1 MRDVSSKYNT
11 LRTAKASAELKI
23 SKATTRAIT
32 TGNVPK
38 ADPLGV
44 AKVAGIQAAKNT
56 SLIIPYC
63 HQVPLDWVSI
73 EISLKKDSIHIS
85 TEVKAIWKTGVEME
99 ALVAA
104 STSALTLYDMLK
116 PIDEEMEIVSVKLL
130 EKKGGKSQMT
140 LYGRGMTAAVLVI
153 SDSVSA
159 GKAKDTSGKFLGE
172 KLKSFKFHVSYF
184 KVVPDEQTIIENE
197 LKNLADKK
205 KVDIVI
211 TTGGTGTGPRDV
223 TPEATLAVIERR
235 LDGVEETLR
244 DYGQNRIP
252 MAMLTRGV
260 VGIRGKTL
268 IINLPGSRRAV
279 EEGMNVL
286 FPAILHVFIMMK
298 GGGHGGVGER
308 VRG

>member
-11 LRTAKASAELKI
+11 LRTAKASTELKL
-23 SKATTRAIT
+23 SKATIRAIK

-44 AKVAGIQAAKNT
+44 ARIAGIQAAKNT

-63 HQVPLDWVSI
+63 HQVPLDWVNVEITLDSNSI
-73 EISLKKDSIHIS
+73 RIS
-85 TEVKAIWKTGVEME
+85 TEVRAIWKTGVEME

-104 STSALTLYDMLK
+104 SASALTLYDMLK
-116 PIDEEMEIVSVKLL
+116 PIDEMMEILSVKLL
-130 EKKGGKSQMT
+130 EKKGGKSQMK
-140 LYGRGMTAAVLVI
+140 LDGKGLTAAVLVM

-159 GKAKDTSGKFLGE
+159 GKAKDTSGKFLLE
-172 KLKSFKFHVSYF
+172 KLKSFKFQVSRF
-184 KVVPDEQTIIENE
+184 KVVPDEQRIIEKE
-197 LKNLADKK
+197 LLELADKK
-205 KVDIVI
+205 KVDMII

-223 TPEATLAVIERR
+223 TPEATLSVIERR

-244 DYGQNRIP
+244 DYGQDRLP

-279 EEGMNVL
+279 EDGMNVL

-298 GGGHGGVGER
+298 G
-308 VRG
+308 VRH